1 MFYQKVRKAGNSYVV
16 TIPKDQVDE
25 MGLEQGD
32 LVAVHLQR
40 AEIRPVL
47 DDDLREIIERLA
59 KEHKEGLLYLAG
71 R

>member
-59 KEHKEGLLYLAG
+59 KEHKEGLLYLAA